1 MAAFVTAVS
10 RSKAHMFSKLNE
22 LTIRLVAG
30 LGVEGDAHMG
40 RRVKHRHHALK
51 NPDAPN
57 LRQVHLLQE
66 ELFDDLRAH
75 GFSLQPGVIGE
86 NVTTRGVDLLALP
99 RGTRLRLGGDAVI
112 EVTGLRNPCRQI
124 DAFQPG
130 MMSAVL
136 GRDSGG
142 RLIRKAGI
150 MAIVVESGDVKAGDV
165 IAVEKPAGEQCPL
178 LLCSQQFDNRARLL
192 L

>member
-1 MAAFVTAVS
+1 MAAYVTAVS
-10 RSKAHMFSKLNE
+10 RSKAHTFSKLNE

-30 LGVEGDAHMG
+30 FGVEGDAHMG
-40 RRVKHRHHALK
+40 RTVKHRHHALK

-57 LRQVHLLQE
+57 LRQVHLLHE
-66 ELFDDLRAH
+66 ELFDDLRADN
-75 GFSLQPGVIGE
+75 FSLQPGAIGE

-99 RGTRLRLGGDAVI
+99 RGTRLRLGCEAVI
-112 EVTGLRNPCRQI
+112 EVTGLRNPCRQM

-130 MMSAVL
+130 LMSAVL

-150 MAIVVESGDVKAGDV
+150 MAIVVESGDVIAGDV
-165 IAVEKPAGEQCPL
+165 IAVEMPAGEQYPL
-178 LLCSQQFDNRARLL
+178 LPV
-192 L
+192 